1 MYTPTRG
8 TMATADT
15 SDTSGFA
22 FFLTRPHTAA
32 LELDHLSLALLVAA
46 QLEVLATLQRGLFA
60 VLALGA
66 LHAQHNL
73 LGGLGLLPEDGLGL
87 ATESLLLAI
96 VTPTTLGG
104 AALLRLL
111 VLRDLVQLV
120 ALALLA
126 EGLTLL
132 GNVHLERDDREKV
145 STLFVFQ

>member
-1 MYTPTRG
+1 
-8 TMATADT
+8 MATADT

-132 GNVHLERDDREKV
+132 GNVHLEERRN
-145 STLFVFQ
+145 FG